1 MKSQSKSWSDPV
13 LVAAVAPLAIVMLI
27 FFLVPLAMTAILTFQ
42 TTQYYRLNW
51 TWDLQIWTEIF
62 SKPHYWTIMFRTVW
76 MAAVCVVISILIAF
90 PAAYALTTRLKTYNA
105 QIQILI
111 VFAFLT
117 DAVLK
122 TFGWILVLDRN
133 GVANWLL
140 SYLGLGPEALDI
152 LFTPTGTMI
161 GMVYNLAV
169 YPMFTIYLSLAR
181 IDRDLVLASYDAGA
195 SRIRT
200 FFEVTLPLSRPGLY
214 SGAVL
219 VFVLSLGAF
228 LEPKVLGG
236 GTSPLASEL
245 IRQSFETRVNWP
257 LGAAL
262 TIVLIAI
269 GALTLALAAAFV
281 FRRSPAVSK
290 EPA

>member
-1 MKSQSKSWSDPV
+1 MRTDAKRWGDPV
-13 LVAAVAPLAIVMLI
+13 LTAAVMPLAIVMLL
-27 FFLVPLAMTAILTFQ
+27 FFIIPLLMTVALTFQ
-42 TTQYYRLNW
+42 TTQYYRLSW
-51 TWDLQIWTEIF
+51 TWDLKIWTEVF
-62 SKPHYWTIMFRTVW
+62 SKPHYWTIMLRTVW
-76 MAAVCVVISILIAF
+76 MALVCVAICVVVAF
-90 PAAYALTTRLKTYNA
+90 PAAYALATRLKTYNA

-111 VFAFLT
+111 IFAFLT

-122 TFGWILVLDRN
+122 TFGWILVLDKS

-140 SYLGLGPEALDI
+140 SFLGLGPEALNL
-152 LFTPTGTMI
+152 LFTPAGAMI
-161 GMVYNLAV
+161 GMVYNLVV

-181 IDRDLVLASYDAGA
+181 IDRDLLLAAYDSGA
-195 SRIRT
+195 SRLRA
-200 FFEVTLPLSRPGLY
+200 FYEVTLPLSLPGLY

-236 GTSPLASEL
+236 GTAPLASEL

-262 TIVLIAI
+262 TLVLIVI
-269 GALTLALAAAFV
+269 GALSLAISAAV
-281 FRRSPAVSK
+281 LMRRPTKGEGVK
-290 EPA
+290 P

>member
-1 MKSQSKSWSDPV
+1 MNIEHKTWKDPV
-13 LVAAVAPLAIVMLI
+13 LIAAVAPLAIVMLV
-27 FFLVPLAMTAILTFQ
+27 FFLVPLAMTVVLTFQ
-42 TTQYYRLNW
+42 TTQYYRLVW
-51 TWDLQIWTEIF
+51 SWDLKVWTEVF
-62 SKPHYWTIMFRTVW
+62 SKPHYWTIIGRTIV
-76 MAAVCVVISILIAF
+76 MAVICVGLCLLIAF
-90 PAAYALTTRLKTYNA
+90 PTAYALATRLKAYNT
-105 QIQILI
+105 QIQIMI

-133 GVANWLL
+133 GVANWM
-140 SYLGLGPEALDI
+140 LGTVGFAPDSLDI
-152 LFTPTGTMI
+152 LFTPAGAMV
-161 GMVYNLAV
+161 GMVYNLVV
-169 YPMFTIYLSLAR
+169 YPMFTLYLSLVR
-181 IDRDLVLASYDAGA
+181 IDRDLLLAAYDAGA
-195 SRIRT
+195 SRLRT

-214 SGAVL
+214 SGGVL

-262 TIVLIAI
+262 TIVLISV
-269 GALTLALAAAFV
+269 GALTLALAGLLAMK
-281 FRRSPAVSK
+281 RSPTLRRPSA
-290 EPA
+290 

>member
-1 MKSQSKSWSDPV
+1 MKIEAKSWRDPL
-13 LVAAVAPLAIVMLI
+13 LVATVAPLAIVMI
-27 FFLVPLAMTAILTFQ
+27 VFFVIPLVMTTILTFQ

-51 TWDLQIWTEIF
+51 TWDLKIWAEVF
-62 SKPHYWTIMFRTVW
+62 SKPHYWTIMWRTVV
-76 MAAVCVVISILIAF
+76 MALICVVLCILIAF
-90 PAAYALTTRLKTYNA
+90 PAAYALATRLKSWNA

-111 VFAFLT
+111 IFAFLT

-122 TFGWILVLDRN
+122 TFGWILVLDKN

-140 SYLGLGPEALDI
+140 MQVGFAPETLNL
-152 LFTPTGTMI
+152 LFSPSGTMI
-161 GMVYNLAV
+161 GMVYNLVV
-169 YPMFTIYLSLAR
+169 YPMFTIYLSLVR
-181 IDRDLVLASYDAGA
+181 IDRDLILAAYDAGA
-195 SRIRT
+195 SRLRA
-200 FFEVTLPLSRPGLY
+200 FVEVTLPLSRPGLY

-262 TIVLIAI
+262 TIVLIVI
-269 GALTLALAAAFV
+269 GALTLAASAVLA
-281 FRRSPAVSK
+281 RRTTRRVA
-290 EPA
+290 

>member
-1 MKSQSKSWSDPV
+1 MKSQRKTWNDPV
-13 LVAAVAPLAIVMLI
+13 LAAAVAPLALVMLI
-27 FFLVPLAMTAILTFQ
+27 FFLIPLAMTVMLTFQ
-42 TTQYYRLNW
+42 TTQYYRLQW
-51 TWDLQIWTEIF
+51 TWDLTIWTEIF
-62 SKPHYWTIMFRTVW
+62 SKPHYWTIMLRTVG
-76 MAAVCVVISILIAF
+76 MALICVVISVLIAY
-90 PAAYALTTRLKTYNA
+90 PAAYALTTRLKTYNV

-111 VFAFLT
+111 IFAFLT

-140 SYLGLGPEALDI
+140 SYLGFGPEALDI
-152 LFTPTGTMI
+152 LFTPTGTMV

-181 IDRDLVLASYDAGA
+181 LDRDLILASYDAGA
-195 SRIRT
+195 SRLRT

-262 TIVLIAI
+262 TILLIAI
-269 GALTLALAAAFV
+269 GALTLMLAAAFV
-281 FRRSPAVSK
+281 LRRTTSGTE

>member
-281 FRRSPAVSK
+281 FRRSPAVSQ

>member
-1 MKSQSKSWSDPV
+1 MRTDSKRWGDPV
-13 LVAAVAPLAIVMLI
+13 LVAAVAPLAVVMLL
-27 FFLVPLAMTAILTFQ
+27 FFIIPLLMTVVLSFQ
-42 TTQYYRLNW
+42 TTQFYRLSW
-51 TWDLQIWTEIF
+51 TWDLKVWTEVF
-62 SKPHYWTIMFRTVW
+62 SKPHYWTIMARTVA
-76 MAAVCVVISILIAF
+76 MALVCVVVCVLIAF
-90 PAAYALTTRLKTYNA
+90 PAAYALATRLRAYNA

-111 VFAFLT
+111 IFAFLT

-122 TFGWILVLDRN
+122 TFGWILVLDKS

-140 SYLGLGPEALDI
+140 AHLGLGPEALNL

-161 GMVYNLAV
+161 GMVYGLVV

-181 IDRDLVLASYDAGA
+181 IDRDLVLAAYDSGA
-195 SRIRT
+195 SRLRA
-200 FFEVTLPLSRPGLY
+200 FFEVTLPLARPGLY
-214 SGAVL
+214 CGAVL

-236 GTSPLASEL
+236 GTAPLASEL

-262 TIVLIAI
+262 TLVLIVI
-269 GALTLALAAAFV
+269 GALSLSLAAFILMRGSANHE
-281 FRRSPAVSK
+281 RSVR
-290 EPA
+290 

>member
-1 MKSQSKSWSDPV
+1 MRTDSKRWGDPV
-13 LVAAVAPLAIVMLI
+13 LMATVAPLGIVMLL
-27 FFLVPLAMTAILTFQ
+27 FFVIPLVMTVVLSFQ
-42 TTQYYRLNW
+42 TTQFYRLSW
-51 TWDLQIWTEIF
+51 TWDLKIWTEVF
-62 SKPHYWTIMFRTVW
+62 SKPHYWTIMARTVA
-76 MAAVCVVISILIAF
+76 MALVCVVVCVLIAF
-90 PAAYALTTRLKTYNA
+90 PAAYALATRLRAYNA

-111 VFAFLT
+111 IFAFLT

-122 TFGWILVLDRN
+122 TFGWILVLDKS

-140 SYLGLGPEALDI
+140 AHLGLGPEALNL

-161 GMVYNLAV
+161 GMVYGLVV

-181 IDRDLVLASYDAGA
+181 IDRDLVLAAYDSGA
-195 SRIRT
+195 SRLRA
-200 FFEVTLPLSRPGLY
+200 FFEVTLPLARPGLY
-214 SGAVL
+214 CGAVL

-236 GTSPLASEL
+236 GTAPLASEL

-262 TIVLIAI
+262 TLVLIVI
-269 GALTLALAAAFV
+269 GALSLALAAAV
-281 FRRSPAVSK
+281 LMRGNRGRTVQ
-290 EPA
+290 

>member
-1 MKSQSKSWSDPV
+1 MRIERKSWNDPV
-13 LVAAVAPLAIVMLI
+13 FVATVAPLALVMVA
-27 FFLVPLAMTAILTFQ
+27 FFLVPLLMTAVLTFQ
-42 TTQYYRLNW
+42 TTQYYRLVW
-51 TWDLQIWTEIF
+51 TWDLKIWTEVF
-62 SKPHYWTIMFRTVW
+62 SKPHYWTIMLRTVA
-76 MAAVCVVISILIAF
+76 MALICVVLTVLIAF
-90 PAAYALTTRLKTYNA
+90 PAAYALATRLKTFKT

-111 VFAFLT
+111 IFAFLT

-122 TFGWILVLDRN
+122 TFGWILILDKN

-140 SYLGLGPEALDI
+140 MHLGFPPEMLNL

-161 GMVYNLAV
+161 GMVYNLVA
-169 YPMFTIYLSLAR
+169 YPMFTIYLSLVR
-181 IDRDLVLASYDAGA
+181 IDRDLMLAAYDAGA

-262 TIVLIAI
+262 TMVLITI
-269 GALTLALAAAFV
+269 GALMLAACAAFAL
-281 FRRSPAVSK
+281 RRPSTGRRPA
-290 EPA
+290 

>member
-1 MKSQSKSWSDPV
+1 MRIEQKSWKDPV
-13 LVAAVAPLAIVMLI
+13 LVAIVVPLAIVMVA
-27 FFLVPLAMTAILTFQ
+27 FFLVPLLMTALLTFQ
-42 TTQYYRLNW
+42 TTQYYRLVW
-51 TWDLQIWTEIF
+51 TWDLKVWTEIF
-62 SKPHYWTIMFRTVW
+62 SKPHYWTIMMRTVT
-76 MAAVCVVISILIAF
+76 MALVCVALTVLIAF
-90 PAAYALTTRLKTYNA
+90 PAAYALATRLKTFKT

-111 VFAFLT
+111 IFAFLT

-122 TFGWILVLDRN
+122 TFGWILILDKN

-140 SYLGLGPEALDI
+140 MHVGFPPEMLNL

-161 GMVYNLAV
+161 GMVYNLVA
-169 YPMFTIYLSLAR
+169 YPMFTIYLSLVR
-181 IDRDLVLASYDAGA
+181 IDRDLILAAYDAGA

-269 GALTLALAAAFV
+269 GALMLATCAALTLRRASAAG
-281 FRRSPAVSK
+281 RPA
-290 EPA
+290 

>member
-1 MKSQSKSWSDPV
+1 MNIEHKTWKDPV
-13 LVAAVAPLAIVMLI
+13 LIAAVAPLAIVMLV
-27 FFLVPLAMTAILTFQ
+27 FFLVPLAMTVVLTFQ
-42 TTQYYRLNW
+42 TTQYYRLVW
-51 TWDLQIWTEIF
+51 SWDLKVWTEVF
-62 SKPHYWTIMFRTVW
+62 SKPHYWTIIGRTIV
-76 MAAVCVVISILIAF
+76 MAVICVGLCLLIAF
-90 PAAYALTTRLKTYNA
+90 PTAYALATRLKAYNT
-105 QIQILI
+105 QIQIMI

-133 GVANWLL
+133 GVANWM
-140 SYLGLGPEALDI
+140 LGTVGFAPDSLDI
-152 LFTPTGTMI
+152 LFTPAGAMV
-161 GMVYNLAV
+161 GMVYNLVV
-169 YPMFTIYLSLAR
+169 YPMFTLYLSLVR
-181 IDRDLVLASYDAGA
+181 IDRDLLLAAYDAGA
-195 SRIRT
+195 SRLRT

-214 SGAVL
+214 SGGVL

-262 TIVLIAI
+262 TIVLISV
-269 GALTLALAAAFV
+269 GALTLALAGLLAMK
-281 FRRSPAVSK
+281 RSPALRR
-290 EPA
+290 PGA

>member
-1 MKSQSKSWSDPV
+1 MRTERKSWNDPV
-13 LVAAVAPLAIVMLI
+13 FVATVAPLALVMVA
-27 FFLVPLAMTAILTFQ
+27 FFLVPLLMTAVLTFQ
-42 TTQYYRLNW
+42 TTQYYRLVW
-51 TWDLQIWTEIF
+51 TWDLKIWTEVF
-62 SKPHYWTIMFRTVW
+62 SKPHYWTIMLRTVA
-76 MAAVCVVISILIAF
+76 MALICVVLTVLIAF
-90 PAAYALTTRLKTYNA
+90 PAAYALATRLKTFKT

-111 VFAFLT
+111 IFAFLT

-122 TFGWILVLDRN
+122 TFGWILILDKN

-140 SYLGLGPEALDI
+140 MHLGFPPEMLNL

-161 GMVYNLAV
+161 GMVYNLVA
-169 YPMFTIYLSLAR
+169 YPMFTIYLSLVR
-181 IDRDLVLASYDAGA
+181 IDRDLMLAAYDAGA

-262 TIVLIAI
+262 TMVLIAI
-269 GALTLALAAAFV
+269 GALMLAACAAFAL
-281 FRRSPAVSK
+281 RRPSTGRRPT
-290 EPA
+290 

>member
-1 MKSQSKSWSDPV
+1 MKIEQKSWKDPV
-13 LVAAVAPLAIVMLI
+13 LVAAVAPLAIVMLV
-27 FFLVPLAMTAILTFQ
+27 FFLIPLLMTVVLTFQ
-42 TTQYYRLNW
+42 TTQYYRLVW
-51 TWDLQIWTEIF
+51 TWDLKIWTEIF
-62 SKPHYWTIMFRTVW
+62 SKPHYWTIIGRTVV
-76 MAAVCVVISILIAF
+76 MAVICVALCLLIAF
-90 PAAYALTTRLKTYNA
+90 PAAYALATRLKTYNT

-133 GVANWLL
+133 GVANWMLAHV
-140 SYLGLGPEALDI
+140 GFPPDALNL
-152 LFTPTGTMI
+152 LFTPAGTMI
-161 GMVYNLAV
+161 GMVYNLVV
-169 YPMFTIYLSLAR
+169 YPMFTIYLSLVR
-181 IDRDLVLASYDAGA
+181 IDRDLLLAAYDAGA
-195 SRIRT
+195 SRLRT
-200 FFEVTLPLSRPGLY
+200 FFEITLPLSRPGLY

-228 LEPKVLGG
+228 LEPRVLGG

-262 TIVLIAI
+262 TIVLITV
-269 GALTLALAAAFV
+269 GALTLALVGLLASKRTSVRGEQAA
-281 FRRSPAVSK
+281 
-290 EPA
+290 

>member
-1 MKSQSKSWSDPV
+1 MKIENKSLKDPV
-13 LVAAVAPLAIVMLI
+13 LLAAVAPLAIVMI
-27 FFLVPLAMTAILTFQ
+27 AFFLVPLVMTAVLTFQ
-42 TTQYYRLNW
+42 TTQYYRLSW
-51 TWDLQIWTEIF
+51 SWDLKIWTEVF
-62 SKPHYWTIMFRTVW
+62 SKPHYWTIMLRTVV
-76 MAAVCVVISILIAF
+76 MALVCVAICIAIAF
-90 PAAYALTTRLKTYNA
+90 PAAYALATRLKTFKT

-111 VFAFLT
+111 IFAFLT

-122 TFGWILVLDRN
+122 TFGWILILDKN

-140 SYLGLGPEALDI
+140 MHVGFPPDALNL
-152 LFTPTGTMI
+152 LFTPAGTMI
-161 GMVYNLAV
+161 GMVYNLVA
-169 YPMFTIYLSLAR
+169 YPMFTIYLSLVR
-181 IDRDLVLASYDAGA
+181 IDRDLVLAAYDAGA
-195 SRIRT
+195 SRLRT

-236 GTSPLASEL
+236 GTAPLASEL

-262 TIVLIAI
+262 TMVLIVT
-269 GALTLALAAAFV
+269 GALMLALSSAFALR
-281 FRRSPAVSK
+281 RRSAPGRPA
-290 EPA
+290 

>member
-1 MKSQSKSWSDPV
+1 MRTDAKKWNDPI
-13 LVAAVAPLAIVMLI
+13 LIAAVVPLAAVMLI
-27 FFLVPLAMTAILTFQ
+27 FFLIPLFMTILLTFQ

-51 TWDLQIWTEIF
+51 TWDLAIWSEIF
-62 SKPHYWTIMFRTVW
+62 SKPHYWTIMLRTVG
-76 MAAVCVVISILIAF
+76 MALVCVVISLLIAF
-90 PAAYALTTRLKTYNA
+90 PAAYALVTRLKVYNV

-111 VFAFLT
+111 IFAFLT
-117 DAVLK
+117 DAILK
-122 TFGWILVLDRN
+122 TFGWILVLDKQ

-140 SYLGLGPEALDI
+140 SYLGFGPEAMNI

-181 IDRDLVLASYDAGA
+181 IDRDLILASYDAGA

-200 FFEVTLPLSRPGLY
+200 FFEVTLPLSLPGLY

-262 TIVLIAI
+262 TIVLISI
-269 GALTLALAAAFV
+269 GTVTLALAAAFV
-281 FRRSPAVSK
+281 FRRTKSTK
-290 EPA
+290 ETA